1 MTILTLQQC
10 QYHQVMWMGR
20 LKTPPHH
27 LTIMK
32 NSWSYDYVLS
42 LLIIFMFNYID
53 FNPLRV
59 FTRKEESYTVLF
71 FIKIAWYS
79 YITEFFLKK

>member
-42 LLIIFMFNYID
+42 LLIIFMLNYID
-53 FNPLRV
+53 FNPPTGV
-59 FTRKEESYTVLF
+59 YKEREKAILSYF
-71 FIKIAWYS
+71 SSK
-79 YITEFFLKK
+79 